1 MELAGPNL
9 ATVLTSPG
17 RSPLSRWQAM
27 IPPTSTHVYHSRIAN
42 PCSDSDSIYSVLSV
56 SSRVDLHLI

>member
-27 IPPTSTHVYHSRIAN
+27 IPHHRQVRTPRIAN
-42 PCSDSDSIYSVLSV
+42 PCSDRDSIHSVLSV
-56 SSRVDLHLI
+56 SLRVDLHLV